1 MLSSSRTAQQMFFNI
16 ANRLT
21 ENVKM
26 EVLERAKK
34 SADPKMTEALLM
46 VKSERLAKE
55 GLAKFEKA
63 LQEAY
68 PLEKGSVFIISALT
82 TAKKSFLS
90 TADFIAEIKTVLS
103 TGLITK
109 KEEPLSSS
117 QGSSEDSEGNYWEG

>member
-1 MLSSSRTAQQMFFNI
+1 MLSSSRIDQQVFFNI
-16 ANRLT
+16 VNRLA

-55 GLAKFEKA
+55 GLAKFEKT

-90 TADFIAEIKTVLS
+90 TD
-103 TGLITK
+103 
-109 KEEPLSSS
+109 
-117 QGSSEDSEGNYWEG
+117 